1 MGPHK
6 PSARP
11 IPMVRHEK
19 PSIRHTTSAT
29 VHVSRS
35 LKLSSLLDL
44 WPQHR
49 PGLVSAAMAVG
60 EDTSEVGLLV
70 ELVGW
75 LHCRRRCARAW
86 LLVTREV
93 GGSSREYLDFEVYS
107 TTSGRD

>member
-1 MGPHK
+1 M
-6 PSARP
+6 A
-11 IPMVRHEK
+11 RHEK
-19 PSIRHTTSAT
+19 PSTRHTTSAT

-35 LKLSSLLDL
+35 LELSSLLDL

-93 GGSSREYLDFEVYS
+93 GGSSGEYLDFEVYP
-107 TTSGRD
+107 TGIDFV